1 MDIIKKNIKRIL
13 LTLLILFVISLIYQV
28 AAAQHDYMGYR
39 FYSEII
45 NNEDNKCKNWYCIES
60 NQHIEKYLRS
70 SEYGVWDNVKKVSID
85 TTNDADSASLWHVLG
100 AIAYEGQSQGTFDW
114 GHKPSNHAG
123 SGWSGDATTNGW
135 QLQGY
140 VWELIAKYPS
150 WFQNKLGIPSLSCP
164 KCTDCKS
171 IFRRISYGS
180 TESYWDQ
187 YLNDGWDYKYTIY
200 IWERIPKYNNY
211 EKAQRLI
218 HITVSRTKKIEPV
231 TLDFSKINTAG
242 NGVAGAKLTLSSN
255 TSGITLSSNSLTSA
269 ADGKFGTVKVT
280 PTTNTGTFKINLTEV
295 APKGYLGIPN
305 DVVLTVSYKNGSVT
319 RNKRRNSK

>member
-1 MDIIKKNIKRIL
+1 MDIIKKYIKRIL
-13 LTLLILFVISLIYQV
+13 LTLLILFVISLVYQV
-28 AAAQHDYMGYR
+28 AAAQHDYRGYH
-39 FYSEII
+39 FYSDII

-60 NQHIEKYLRS
+60 EQHIEMFLRS
-70 SEYGVWDNVKKVSID
+70 KYGVWDNVKKVSID
-85 TTNDADSASLWHVLG
+85 TTNPDDSASLWHVLG
-100 AIAYEGQSQGTFDW
+100 AIAYEGQSEGTFDW
-114 GHKPSNHAG
+114 GHKPSDHAT
-123 SGWSGDATTNGW
+123 SSESGDATHNGW

-150 WFQNKLGIPSLSCP
+150 WFQNKLGISSLSCP

-180 TESYWDQ
+180 TERYWDQ

-200 IWERIPKYNNY
+200 IWERIPEYNNY
-211 EKAQRLI
+211 ERAQRLI
-218 HITVSRTKKIEPV
+218 HITVSRTKKIKPV

-269 ADGKFGTVKVT
+269 GKDGKFGEVTVT
-280 PTTNTGTFKINLTEV
+280 PTTNKGSFKINLTEV
-295 APKGYLGIPN
+295 APKGYFGIPN
-305 DVVLTVSYKNGSVT
+305 DIVLTVSYNNGSVT
-319 RNKRRNSK
+319 RNESRDI